1 MSKSSQRLT
10 TAVRV
15 FPQAGCSELL
25 FFFFLT
31 EINNPGLSSVCC
43 SQDVQLYVPMES
55 MRDVE
60 RVKNALE
67 REGNDW
73 STICPAKVAC
83 MSY

>member
-1 MSKSSQRLT
+1 MSGFISDLIHGTSSRHYPRYHYDDSMVSYGGGMGML
-10 TAVRV
+10 
-15 FPQAGCSELL
+15 P
-25 FFFFLT
+25 
-31 EINNPGLSSVCC
+31 
-43 SQDVQLYVPMES
+43 DVQLYVPMES